1 MHHSFIDRY
10 SHLESPLHHLDPR
23 AKILVFLGLIVWVV
37 LLPQQAV
44 GSFAAC
50 LFLLAVLMTV
60 SRIRLTFFLQRCLV
74 ILPFLSLMVLPAL
87 FMQDSAQVTLADGV
101 HLSLNGLWFSL
112 GVMMKALLSVISVT
126 LLVSTTPFPDLLK
139 GLQYLKT
146 PRLFMM
152 LLAFMYRYLFL
163 FMDEAMRL
171 NLAKTSRSVGTPSRW
186 FRLKTTG
193 DLIGVLFLKTYERSE
208 AVYLAMLS
216 RGFTGEVHTLS
227 RFRFTQKDVLFVLLT
242 VAYCSLAT
250 IYV

>member
-10 SHLESPLHHLDPR
+10 SHIESPLHHLDAR

-50 LFLLAVLMTV
+50 LFLLAVLMGV

-87 FMQDSAQVTLADGV
+87 FVQDNTQVTLVDGV
-101 HLSLNGLWFSL
+101 HLSVDGLWFSL
-112 GVMMKALLSVISVT
+112 GVMMKALLSIISVT
-126 LLVSTTPFPDLLK
+126 LLVSTTPFPTLLK

-146 PRLFMM
+146 PKLFVM

-193 DLIGVLFLKTYERSE
+193 NLIGVLFLETYERSE
-208 AVYLAMLS
+208 AVYLSMLS

-227 RFRFTQKDVLFVLLT
+227 RFHFTQKDVLFVLLT
-242 VAYCSLAT
+242 AAYCSLAM